1 MSEWRIPCINLAC
14 EFLNKAQDNSS
25 IQETD
30 LKHYLKV
37 IDFII
42 ISSSYYETGF
52 TMKSI
57 RVRNLRSFDN
67 VSSQPFIDIKPI
79 TVFVGKNSCGKSS
92 LLRSFPL
99 LRQSIESNTS
109 GPILWYGQYVDY
121 GAFSEAKNK
130 SNMDKSIFFDFK
142 FDLKHQV
149 RGLPSKLRINNIP
162 LDLTLEVIESNKS
175 TIAKSVSIRLN
186 STLIEVDF
194 HPRSEVRV
202 DGEIIATSLL
212 GYSPKHCLIPIIHH
226 HAFDEEDLFDFE
238 EDELDN
244 PYNFNDDED
253 EDKEE
258 RKSDFLNSLDDL
270 YSSQDALSRI
280 HVSEIVNIL
289 SGIFDGR
296 SNYSELEQWYVDSM
310 SIMSTE
316 QIKHKIHSTLPT
328 KRKLNDLELEKIH
341 KNNTICFIPEL
352 IDLINSYFKDYSNGI
367 KYVAPLRATAE
378 RFYRF
383 QDLRV
388 EEIDHTGSNL
398 AMLLRSLTSYEMK
411 KFQNWCKDNF
421 GFIISVP
428 ETDNLHYEI
437 NVTIDNQT
445 QNISDMGFGFSQI
458 LPIVTTLWLETSK
471 PGHRL
476 RNKRLTFVIEQ
487 PELHLHPEFQSVLA
501 RVFAAISTHNRRYEL
516 LNISINIIFETHS
529 KTMIDAIGDY
539 IEENKCPEL
548 ASIYVFDKHEGNTV
562 ISKSE
567 FDEDGDLINW
577 PIGFFSGR

>member
-1 MSEWRIPCINLAC
+1 
-14 EFLNKAQDNSS
+14 
-25 IQETD
+25 
-30 LKHYLKV
+30 
-37 IDFII
+37 
-42 ISSSYYETGF
+42 
-52 TMKSI
+52 MKSI

-67 VSSQPFIDIKPI
+67 VRSQPFIDIKPI

-121 GAFSEAKNK
+121 GAFSQAKNK
-130 SNMDKSIFFDFK
+130 SNTEKSIFFDYQ

-149 RGLPSKLRINNIP
+149 RGLPIKLRENTIK

-175 TIAKSVSIRLN
+175 TIAKSVSIKLN

-194 HPRSEVRV
+194 HPHNEVRV
-202 DGEIIATSLL
+202 DGNVISTSLID
-212 GYSPKHCLIPIIHH
+212 YSQKHCLIPSIQH

-238 EDELDN
+238 EDEIDN
-244 PYNFNDDED
+244 SYNEDDDED
-253 EDKEE
+253 REE
-258 RKSDFLNSLDDL
+258 KTTDFLDILDEL
-270 YSSQDALSRI
+270 YTSQDALSRKN
-280 HVSEIVNIL
+280 VNEIINTINNVTE
-289 SGIFDGR
+289 GH
-296 SNYSELEQWYVDSM
+296 YSYSDLEHSYLESM
-310 SIMSTE
+310 SIMSKE
-316 QIKHKIHSTLPT
+316 QIKYKINSNYELTRELT
-328 KRKLNDLELEKIH
+328 SLELEKIH
-341 KNNTICFIPEL
+341 KNNTICFTSEL
-352 IDLINSYFKDYSNGI
+352 IDIINKYFRDYSRGI

-398 AMLLRSLTSYEMK
+398 AMLLRNLTKYEMQ
-411 KFQNWCKDNF
+411 KFQTWCHENF
-421 GFIISVP
+421 GFVISVP

-437 NVTIDNQT
+437 NVTIDGQT

-471 PGHRL
+471 PGHQL
-476 RNKRLTFVIEQ
+476 RNKKLTFVIEQ

-501 RVFAAISTHNRRYEL
+501 RVFSTISNKSRRLRY
-516 LNISINIIFETHS
+516 LNIDINIIFETHS

-539 IEENKCPEL
+539 IEEHKCPEL
-548 ASIYVFDKHEGNTV
+548 ASIYIFDKHDGNTV

-567 FDEDGDLINW
+567 FDEYGDLINW